1 MKKRTLILRTVLMQF
16 LIGGVV
22 GLIQSSTLL
31 RGLHS
36 TTVNWP
42 AALIIPIA
50 GIPFNTGG
58 FTTRF
63 AFEALVEP
71 LGSFVGH
78 RSATVM
84 SNLPFYLLLLL
95 LQVAFVVLLVYAR
108 YRKTKTSKDWF
119 IIVVFITVFINGLIN
134 IMWPWWGT

>member
-1 MKKRTLILRTVLMQF
+1 MKKRTIILRTVWMQF
-16 LIGGVV
+16 LMGGVV

-31 RGLHS
+31 WGLHS
-36 TTVNWP
+36 TTVNWVG
-42 AALIIPIA
+42 ALIIPIA

-78 RSATVM
+78 RSATVL
-84 SNLPFYLLLLL
+84 SNLPLYLLLLL
-95 LQVAFVVLLVYAR
+95 LQTAFVSLLVYVR

-119 IIVVFITVFINGLIN
+119 IIAIYMAVFINGLTN